1 MCQNE
6 LAGSPPVWSGQS
18 WLSADT
24 PALLYQPLSQA
35 GAPVSGCSSEHVGE
49 QGCLYPQAGSP
60 SSFCALCRSWCAVEP
75 RFYTNTHLL
84 REDHQ
89 NTVQILF

>member
-35 GAPVSGCSSEHVGE
+35 GAERRKAACLLCQGAPLSMWVSRAACTPK
-49 QGCLYPQAGSP
+49 QAPQAASV
-60 SSFCALCRSWCAVEP
+60 LCVEAGV
-75 RFYTNTHLL
+75 L
-84 REDHQ
+84 
-89 NTVQILF
+89 